1 MLPNLLVEP
10 ADSFG
15 IVCVDVGTGPQRHS
29 KSEVIRVLESNGL
42 KGLAEDVRSGK
53 MVDVQLRQELFDKLK
68 DAFEHRALSSAELFY
83 LSEHGPLHRTSE
95 SGHG

>member
-15 IVCVDVGTGPQRHS
+15 IVRVDVGTGLKRHS
-29 KSEVIRVLESNGL
+29 QSEIIRVLESNGL

-53 MVDVQLRQELFDKLK
+53 TVDVLLRQEVFDKLK
-68 DAFEHRALSSAELFY
+68 DAFAK
-83 LSEHGPLHRTSE
+83 
-95 SGHG
+95 